1 MDPIITYIIVFFVSI
16 LILVTPFI
24 ILYIQN
30 DTVVTPAPTDEGD
43 SSISDE
49 NDSSISDENTNTE
62 TPRPDFLSL
71 FGHPEEIIGKI
82 IENNQKDLQ
91 KLNSDGSNSRESYTL
106 SGVDSSS
113 STQSQNA
120 CNGSWSEWS
129 EWSEWSD

>member
-1 MDPIITYIIVFFVSI
+1 
-16 LILVTPFI
+16 VTPFI

-49 NDSSISDENTNTE
+49 NTNTE
-62 TPRPDFLSL
+62 TPRPDFRSL

-106 SGVDSSS
+106 SEVDSSS

-129 EWSEWSD
+129 ECFNAHGVPCGVEGIQSKIY